1 MKVRYR
7 AAAGLTVLAMA
18 VAACGGGGETKQ
30 PNAEQSKQAQQ
41 QMSETPAISINPV
54 PYEQVKDGG
63 TLTVAIGQ
71 WPSQW
76 NGQHV
81 DGNQADTAFM
91 LDAFLPQLMVSDE
104 NATFTANPDY
114 LTDVKSEITD
124 GKQVVTYTL
133 NDKAQWSD
141 GTPITWK
148 DLEAQWKANNGEN
161 EKFKPAS
168 KDGWDKIASVEKG
181 DSDKVA
187 IVTFKQPYLEWQG
200 LFNRG
205 TSHLLPAK
213 HIETP
218 DAYDND
224 YLQKIPVTAGPFKVE
239 KLDEGTKTLT
249 LVADDKWWGKKPK
262 LEKVIFRTI
271 ETPAAQVNAFAN
283 GEIDAVE
290 IPPGSPADL
299 KRAKEVP
306 DVDIR
311 KALSPNWRHITVNN
325 QSDFLKEKS
334 VRQAVQYAINRDVI
348 TQSDL
353 KDMDWPLQTLGNHV
367 FMNNHKSYVDNSGD
381 LGKYNL
387 EKAKQ
392 LLDAAGW
399 KQEAEG
405 QLRKKDGKEMKLT
418 FVVPA
423 GVPYAKTEGELTQAM
438 LKEAGV
444 GLTIRPVPD
453 DKFFTDFIIKG
464 DFDLVP
470 FSWIGTPLPIGSLA
484 QIYRTGSESNF
495 PKSDDPAVD
504 KAIDAAVSATDET
517 QAAQLANE
525 ADKLIWDMVHTIPLY
540 QRPDIQATKKTLANY
555 GAEGYKYNNW
565 TEIGFTG

>member
-63 TLTVAIGQ
+63 TLTLPVGQ

-76 NGQHV
+76 NGNHV
-81 DGNQADTAFM
+81 DGNQADTAEM
-91 LDAFLPQLMVSDE
+91 LDTIMPMLMVSDE
-104 NATFTANPDY
+104 EANFTANPDY
-114 LTDVKSEITD
+114 LTDVKNDMSS

-133 NDKAQWSD
+133 NEKATWSD
-141 GTPITWK
+141 GTPMTWK
-148 DLEAQWKANNGEN
+148 DLEAAWKANNGEN

-168 KDGWDKIASVEKG
+168 TDGWDRIESVKKG

-187 IVTFKQPYLEWQG
+187 IVTFSKPYPEWQG
-200 LFNRG
+200 LFSR
-205 TSHLLPAK
+205 SPHLMPAK
-213 HIETP
+213 HMKTP

-239 KLDEGTKTLT
+239 KIDEGTKTLT
-249 LVADDKWWGKKPK
+249 VVRDDKWWGKKAK
-262 LEKVIFRTI
+262 LDKVIFRTI

-283 GEIDAVE
+283 GELDMVE

-299 KRAKEVP
+299 KRAKEVQN
-306 DVDIR
+306 VDIR

-325 QSDFLKEKS
+325 QSEFLKDKN
-334 VRQAVQYAINRDVI
+334 VRHAVAYAINRDVI

-367 FMNNHKSYVDNSGD
+367 FMNNHKGYVDNSGD
-381 LGKYNL
+381 LGKYNV

-405 QLRKKDGKEMKLT
+405 QLRKKDGKELSLS

-438 LKEAGV
+438 LKEAGI

-484 QIYRTGSESNF
+484 QIYKTGSESNF
-495 PKSDDPAVD
+495 PKASDPAVD
-504 KAIDAAVSATDET
+504 EAIEAAVSETDPAKAIE
-517 QAAQLANE
+517 LANA

-540 QRPDIQATKKTLANY
+540 QRPDIQAAKKTVANL
-555 GAEGYKYNNW
+555 GAEGYKSYDW
-565 TEIGFTG
+565 SMVGFTG